1 MTLIQKSPEF
11 NSVLREMDR
20 MQRMLK
26 YHFTPIK
33 HKPIKVDSDPT
44 DFFGEIGKLA
54 KAYNYK

>member
-1 MTLIQKSPEF
+1 MILIQESLKF
-11 NSVLREMDR
+11 NSVLKEMDR

-33 HKPIKVDSDPT
+33 HKPSEVDSDPT
-44 DFFGEIGKLA
+44 DFFVEIGKLA